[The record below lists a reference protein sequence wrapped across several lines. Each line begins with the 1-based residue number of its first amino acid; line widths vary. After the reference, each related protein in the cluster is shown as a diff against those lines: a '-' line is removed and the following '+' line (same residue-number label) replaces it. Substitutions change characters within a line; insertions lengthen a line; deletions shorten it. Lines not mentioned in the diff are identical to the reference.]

1 MTVHTCCRR
10 NRGFAISPPNGHGW
24 ERGIVRLVA
33 QDARCFYVA
42 YVGHGED
49 IEVDVM
55 QSRWRRVR
63 KKKRKT
69 LQFVGSGTAAPSPQ
83 ITKLTAK
90 RVRGMGMF

>member
-1 MTVHTCCRR
+1 MPNPVESK
-10 NRGFAISPPNGHGW
+10 NVLDAGFQRA
-24 ERGIVRLVA
+24 VRSLLW
-33 QDARCFYVA
+33 A
-42 YVGHGED
+42 YVGHGEY

-55 QSRWRRVR
+55 RSRWGRVR